1 MQNIAYKVT
10 EFLSIMQNKLD
21 AHDTEINRR
30 KLMAVEG
37 KRYYKIVQVRLHSA
51 GLPAPLNLQSAG
63 QSVFCFIDKNSGDVL
78 KPASWAAPA
87 KHARGNVFDESS
99 GTRNVGVYGP
109 GYLRECV

>member
-1 MQNIAYKVT
+1 MQNIADKVA

-51 GLPAPLNLQSAG
+51 G
-63 QSVFCFIDKNSGDVL
+63 QSVFCFIDKNTGDVL

-87 KHARGNVFDESS
+87 KHARGNVFDGTS
-99 GTRNVGVYGP
+99 GTGNVGVYGP
-109 GYLRECV
+109 GYLK